1 MICTIATHQLSNCC
15 CNDSILCDL
24 CGDEVF
30 GEFNGKLNS
39 SSHGVREDET
49 PPVSATAFSSAF
61 FNKVTVELVLLVP
74 VVFICF
80 CFCFFGLN
88 GKGEERSEG
97 RPGRR
102 RMVCKVRKYKTLLFT

>member
-1 MICTIATHQLSNCC
+1 M
-15 CNDSILCDL
+15 
-24 CGDEVF
+24 
-30 GEFNGKLNS
+30 
-39 SSHGVREDET
+39 REDET

-97 RPGRR
+97 RPRR
-102 RMVCKVRKYKTLLFT
+102 RRTVCKVRKYKTLLFT